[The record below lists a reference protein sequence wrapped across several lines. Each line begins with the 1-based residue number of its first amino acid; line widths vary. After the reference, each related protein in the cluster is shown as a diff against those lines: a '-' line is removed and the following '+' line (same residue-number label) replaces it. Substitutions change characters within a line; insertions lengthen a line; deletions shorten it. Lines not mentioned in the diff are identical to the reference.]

1 MKFEDSINALNE
13 GLLDRVANKAAGVGG
28 AIKGVGDRLAGSAI
42 GALGGATNNQAAV
55 QAGQA
60 QKQRGK
66 SSGVLAQINNYK
78 AKAQQKINKL
88 SEDIFND
95 LKKLGIDIKLN
106 PNAANGFTGQ
116 LNKGFDDLINN
127 INAQNAAGTTPV
139 ASPASPAATK
149 LVSKPPAPAAAPAPS
164 TAPVAAT
171 STPAPIMAA
180 STKTA
185 LDKGAAPVT
194 ATAPAPAMSD
204 EQIVSDLNTK
214 KADSYKDNNSLI
226 MMAKQRAGETGVG
239 SKTGA
244 PKDGVEV
251 LKQNLDASDPIAKAK
266 DALAKQYNIDANKLV
281 ELMGKVYTESKG
293 ITRACP
299 SFKDLMN
306 SL

>member
-13 GLLDRVANKAAGVGG
+13 GLLDRVANKAAGVGDS
-28 AIKGVGDRLAGSAI
+28 IKGVGDRLAGSAI

-66 SSGVLAQINNYK
+66 SRGVLAQINNYK

-116 LNKGFDDLINN
+116 LNKGFDDLINS
-127 INAQNAAGTTPV
+127 INAQNAAGTTPD
-139 ASPASPAATK
+139 ASPAATK
-149 LVSKPPAPAAAPAPS
+149 LVSKPPAPAAAAPAPA

-194 ATAPAPAMSD
+194 GTAPAPAMSD

-293 ITRACP
+293 ITRACL